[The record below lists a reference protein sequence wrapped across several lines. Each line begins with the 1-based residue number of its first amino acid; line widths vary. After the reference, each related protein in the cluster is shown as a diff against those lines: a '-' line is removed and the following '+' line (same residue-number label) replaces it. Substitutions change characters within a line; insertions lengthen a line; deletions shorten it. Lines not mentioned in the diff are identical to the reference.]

1 MDSMQEAPGPY
12 PDKNE
17 IYQKYEKCETN
28 FELENI
34 HNFFISYNN
43 YQNKFALFNFKIGLH
58 QNNIYIISKEKK
70 DFNIKEYKSVLNLE
84 NLILKNKQF
93 KTYDNINDAFNQ
105 ILKLFER
112 EKIKIKYFS
121 EKEMKLEINLFNF
134 TGEEEKFDITLYKQE
149 INKDSIIQEL
159 IDKVIFLQDEI
170 NNLKENKNNK
180 LEKEILELK
189 REKNRQAQEIEN
201 LKQMVFLLM
210 KDKDIKLNNRFSRI
224 KSQKVTNK
232 STIKINYKINSSI
245 ITDNSLDFIIDNIQ
259 NIYPINNLNGQILDL
274 QLLYRGSENN
284 FETEIFHSK
293 CDGVKGTLTLI
304 KNNKGVIFGGYT
316 SESWEGNNI
325 TKKDDKAFCFSIN
338 LKKIY
343 NIFSGKDAIKCN
355 INYGPI
361 FLNDIFGFRK
371 YNLMIGECSEKK
383 ACHYLG
389 SMNDYEINGGIKE
402 INVDEIEIF
411 SINLK

>member
-1 MDSMQEAPGPY
+1 M
-12 PDKNE
+12 
-17 IYQKYEKCETN
+17 
-28 FELENI
+28 
-34 HNFFISYNN
+34 
-43 YQNKFALFNFKIGLH
+43 
-58 QNNIYIISKEKK
+58 
-70 DFNIKEYKSVLNLE
+70 
-84 NLILKNKQF
+84 
-93 KTYDNINDAFNQ
+93 
-105 ILKLFER
+105 
-112 EKIKIKYFS
+112 
-121 EKEMKLEINLFNF
+121 
-134 TGEEEKFDITLYKQE
+134 
-149 INKDSIIQEL
+149 
-159 IDKVIFLQDEI
+159 
-170 NNLKENKNNK
+170 
-180 LEKEILELK
+180 
-189 REKNRQAQEIEN
+189 
-201 LKQMVFLLM
+201 
-210 KDKDIKLNNRFSRI
+210 
-224 KSQKVTNK
+224 
-232 STIKINYKINSSI
+232 
-245 ITDNSLDFIIDNIQ
+245 
-259 NIYPINNLNGQILDL
+259 

-293 CDGVKGTLTLI
+293 CDKVKGTLTLI

>member
-1 MDSMQEAPGPY
+1 MQEAPAPY
-12 PDKNE
+12 PEKNE
-17 IYQKYEKCETN
+17 IYKKYEKYEKT
-28 FELENI
+28 FELENV
-34 HNFFISYNN
+34 HNFLISYNN
-43 YQNKFALFNFKIGLH
+43 YQNKFALFNFKIGLY

-70 DFNIKEYKSVLNLE
+70 DFNINEYKSVLNLD

-93 KTYDNINDAFNQ
+93 KSYDNINDAFNQ

-112 EKIKIKYFS
+112 EKIIIKYFS
-121 EKEMKLEINLFNF
+121 EKEMKLEIKLLNF
-134 TGEEEKFDITLYKQE
+134 TGEEEKFDIMLYKQE
-149 INKDSIIQEL
+149 INKDSLIQEL

-170 NNLKENKNNK
+170 NNLKQNNI

-189 REKNRQAQEIEN
+189 KEKNRQAQEIEN
-201 LKQMVFLLM
+201 LKQMVFLLTN
-210 KDKDIKLNNRFSRI
+210 DKNIKLNNRSVRI
-224 KSQKVTNK
+224 NNQNVTKKKS
-232 STIKINYKINSSI
+232 IKIKYKIKSSI
-245 ITDNSLDFIIDNIQ
+245 ITDNSLDFVIEKIQ
-259 NIYPINNLNGQILDL
+259 GIYPINNLQEQILDL
-274 QLLYRGSENN
+274 PLLYRGSENN

-293 CDGVKGTLTLI
+293 CDKVKGTLTLI
-304 KNNKGVIFGGYT
+304 KNDKGFIFGGFT
-316 SESWEGNNI
+316 SEAWEGNNI
-325 TKKDDKAFCFSIN
+325 AKKDDKAFCFSIN

-343 NIFSGKDAIKCN
+343 NIFKGKDAIKCN

-389 SMNDYEINGGIKE
+389 SMNDYEINGGMKE

-411 SINLK
+411 EVNL

>member
-1 MDSMQEAPGPY
+1 MQEAPAPY
-12 PDKNE
+12 PEKNE
-17 IYQKYEKCETN
+17 VYTEHEKNEKN

-43 YQNKFALFNFKIGLH
+43 YQNKFALFKFKIGLH
-58 QNNIYIISKEKK
+58 QNNICIISKEKR
-70 DFNIKEYKSVLNLE
+70 DFNINEYKSVLNLD

-93 KTYDNINDAFNQ
+93 KSYENINDAFNQ

-112 EKIKIKYFS
+112 EKIKIKYYS
-121 EKEMKLEINLFNF
+121 EKEMKIEIKLLNF
-134 TGEEEKFDITLYKQE
+134 TGEEEKFDIILYKQE

-170 NNLKENKNNK
+170 NNLKENNI

-189 REKNRQAQEIEN
+189 KEKNRQAQEIDN
-201 LKQMVFLLM
+201 LKRMVFLLM
-210 KDKDIKLNNRFSRI
+210 NEKNIKINDQSMNINNHKANS
-224 KSQKVTNK
+224 KK
-232 STIKINYKINSSI
+232 TIKIKYKINSSI
-245 ITDNSLDFIIDNIQ
+245 ITDNSLDFIIEKIQ
-259 NIYPINNLNGQILDL
+259 NLYPINNLNNKILDL

-293 CDGVKGTLTLI
+293 CDKVKGTLTLI
-304 KNNKGVIFGGYT
+304 KNDKGLIFGGFT
-316 SESWEGNNI
+316 SESWAGNNI
-325 TKKDDKAFCFSIN
+325 TKKDEKAFCFSVN

-343 NIFSGKDAIKCN
+343 NVIYGKDAIKCN

-371 YNLMIGECSEKK
+371 YNLMIGACSGKK
-383 ACHYLG
+383 ACNYFG
-389 SMNDYEINGGIKE
+389 IMNDYEINGGIKE

-411 SINLK
+411 AINL